1 MTDPDDRV
9 AVVATRAITSNE
21 EWVELEKGELLVFH
35 RGQAYTFDELKQAIC
50 EGVEFV

>member
-1 MTDPDDRV
+1 MTNSDDRV

-21 EWVELEKGELLVFH
+21 EWVELKKGEFLIFH
-35 RGQAYTFDELKQAIC
+35 RGADYTLDELKQAIC